1 MLERT
6 EIASIIL
13 LKSGVVTVMNSSGQH
28 SSLKCSLEACSEKRT
43 TTKLDKRRGA
53 YLV

>member
-13 LKSGVVTVMNSSGQH
+13 LNSVVVTVMNSSGQH

-43 TTKLDKRRGA
+43 TKLDKRRGA